1 MSCVNIKHMSLIS
14 LYTEQLLSNGV
25 EFDIIYMDKYNEDED
40 FTCSHKYRYVSL
52 VGRRWPRLVKIFKYL
67 KFVPYAKKILRR
79 NKYDFVIVWND
90 VAIFLFADFLRR
102 RYRGQYC
109 LNVRDNMY
117 YDKKVFMKRYER
129 CFLASSFNTISSQAY
144 LSFLPKQAE
153 YFRIHSFN
161 ESVLNGMKQHDRL
174 RMEGEPIRIGFI
186 GYVRYFERNKKMLD
200 VFANDPRFELH
211 YYGAGA
217 SVLEEYA
224 VANKIMNTRF
234 HDSFP
239 VADTPKYLEQIDIIN
254 NLYGNDSL
262 NLRTAISIKFYHA
275 MYAKIPI
282 LVNTETY
289 IGELA
294 HSLGFGYYVT
304 NIDNDFK
311 NQLYQWYHSLDFQAL
326 SEVCEKQ
333 LLAAKEDNHKLEL
346 LIQDRIIN

>member
-1 MSCVNIKHMSLIS
+1 MSLIS

-200 VFANDPRFELH
+200 VLRTIRVSNFIIMGQEQVYLKK
-211 YYGAGA
+211 
-217 SVLEEYA
+217 YA

-234 HDSFP
+234 HDSFLLQTLP
-239 VADTPKYLEQIDIIN
+239 STLNRLILSIICM
-254 NLYGNDSL
+254 GM
-262 NLRTAISIKFYHA
+262 TH
-275 MYAKIPI
+275 
-282 LVNTETY
+282 
-289 IGELA
+289 
-294 HSLGFGYYVT
+294 
-304 NIDNDFK
+304 
-311 NQLYQWYHSLDFQAL
+311 
-326 SEVCEKQ
+326 
-333 LLAAKEDNHKLEL
+333 
-346 LIQDRIIN
+346 